1 MAKGNCQFKGTGG
14 QYFVTVII
22 HLLILG
28 TITFGL
34 YMPWA
39 FVRLFR
45 LKASHTI
52 IKGRPVSFTGT
63 GGQLFLLG
71 LIQGFITLITFGI
84 YGPWALCKI
93 FSWRARNTLVDGTP
107 SQFVGTGGSLFL
119 LYLIHLMILPML
131 TLGLYSFYGWF
142 RFYAWKEERMRYGGE
157 KTSFGAGFGG
167 FLKVTII
174 STILTA
180 LTLYLFLPWAI
191 AMFFRWQINGLA
203 VGAETEVEHFPP
215 VKTSFVA
222 VAILFVI
229 PLAIIATIAI
239 PLYEQYKGTIKQF
252 QQMARTQRGTPE
264 MQRTYKVPKPTSPVA
279 ERPARKPG
287 SRPAPISPSKPAPA
301 PSPAEQPAPSSPMEK
316 PAPVA
321 APVEEVDHELEM
333 RKLNNLINLGSKD
346 ADAFYNRAWLYAYKG
361 DAQMAE
367 KDYTQALDLNT
378 QYEDAYY
385 NRGLEYV
392 KMKKFEL
399 AVSDF
404 TQAIKLNPRAVD
416 AYCNRGNAKFQM
428 GKIDLALRDL
438 TAALKINPND
448 SDVYYNRAVVYLAKG
463 LKPKAMADFRKAASL
478 GNNEAKK
485 YLGMPPTNPK
495 TSTAAPRTSQLG
507 WTMNLSNVNT
517 PVTPASGRI
526 HGEAFLVETAKME
539 NNILTLRQ
547 GKDFFPDRAVTI
559 FMFLKKGEALEDR
572 TFNISTDH
580 GFGAPHI
587 HMKWRDEGK
596 KAPETKIFMKEYA
609 LRLQFKERENGALP
623 GSIFLS
629 LPDDSKS
636 FVAGTFLAELK

>member
-22 HLLILG
+22 HLAILG
-28 TITFGL
+28 TLTFGL

-39 FVRLFR
+39 LVRLFR
-45 LKASHTI
+45 LKASHTTI
-52 IKGRPVSFTGT
+52 NGKPVSFTGT
-63 GGQLFLLG
+63 GGQLFLLW
-71 LIQGFITLITFGI
+71 LVQGFITLITFGI

-131 TLGLYSFYGWF
+131 TLGLYSIYGWF

-157 KTSFGAGFGG
+157 KTTFGAGFGG

-180 LTLYLFLPWAI
+180 LTFYLFLPWAI

-203 VGAETEVEHFPP
+203 VGPEEEVEHFPP
-215 VKTSFVA
+215 VKTSLVV

-239 PLYEQYKGTIKQF
+239 PLYEQYKNTIKQF
-252 QQMARTQRGTPE
+252 EQMARTQRGTPG

-279 ERPARKPG
+279 KRPARKPVP
-287 SRPAPISPSKPAPA
+287 RPARRPPSEPAPA
-301 PSPAEQPAPSSPMEK
+301 PSPVEK

-321 APVEEVDHELEM
+321 APVEGVDHELEM
-333 RKLNNLINLGSKD
+333 RKLNNLINMGSKD
-346 ADAFYNRAWLYAYKG
+346 ADAFYNRAWLHAYKG

-367 KDYTQALDLNT
+367 KDYSQALALNA

-385 NRGLEYV
+385 NRGLAYV
-392 KMKKFEL
+392 NMKKYQQ
-399 AVSDF
+399 AVADF
-404 TQAIKLNPRAVD
+404 SQAIRLNPRAVD
-416 AYCNRGNAKFQM
+416 AYCNRGSAKFQM

-448 SDVYYNRAVVYLAKG
+448 ADVYYNRAVVYLAKG

-478 GNNEAKK
+478 GNDEAKR
-485 YLGMPPTNPK
+485 YLGMAPKKPK
-495 TSTAAPRTSQLG
+495 TSTAAPRTPRVG
-507 WTMNLSNVNT
+507 WSMNLSHVTT
-517 PVTPASGRI
+517 PVTPASGKI
-526 HGEAFLVETAKME
+526 HGEAFVVESAKVE

-547 GKDFFPDRAVTI
+547 GKDFLPDRAVTI
-559 FMFLKKGEALEDR
+559 FMFLKKGEALEGR
-572 TFNISTDH
+572 TFNIATDH

-587 HMKWRDEGK
+587 HMKWRDGGK
-596 KAPETKIFMKEYA
+596 KVPETKIFMKEYA
-609 LRLQFKERENGALP
+609 LRLQFKEKENGALP

-636 FVAGTFLAELK
+636 FVAGTFLAQLN